1 MSNFLAK
8 AVKKVNILSM
18 FVAAILVIGIA
29 VGALCGLK
37 GWGVFHQDVLLE
49 DSKTLTVSVEQYVFE
64 TSLDKIEETCENAL
78 KDVNISYELKGQ
90 MSGSTC
96 ELVYLFNSDVDLTNA
111 KAALET
117 ALTALEQTEEFEGF
131 TFLVGAN
138 SEVAVGTLAEGYV
151 LRGAIAGVV
160 LAVLVFAYAAIRL
173 GLYKGIAAG
182 VSTLLGML
190 LTTALVIATRV
201 PVTASVIYVLATSG
215 LLSAVLSMVALNKV
229 QETEKTAG
237 MTAEEVIVSS
247 LATKEILTFSALAGA
262 ALVVFGAVAT
272 AGVRWFAVL
281 ALIALVVATFMG
293 LLYAPAF
300 YLPFKEKVDA
310 KPVEGAYVGAEKT
323 STKVKKV
330 FAKKEEKKAVQ
341 PAPVEEVVEEPAEEA
356 VEEVAEEAT
365 EETPVEEVVE
375 ETTEETPV
383 EEVVEEATEETEEKQ
398 D

>member
-64 TSLDKIEETCENAL
+64 TSLDKVEETCENAL
-78 KDVNISYELKGQ
+78 KDVNISYELKSQ

-117 ALTALEQTEEFEGF
+117 ALTDLEQTEEFKGF

-151 LRGAIAGVV
+151 LRGVIAGVV
-160 LAVLVFAYAAIRL
+160 LAVLVFAYASIRL
-173 GLYKGIAAG
+173 GLYKGISAG

-190 LTTALVIATRV
+190 LTTALIIATRV
-201 PVTASVIYVLATSG
+201 PVTASVIYVLAVSG

-237 MTAEEVIVSS
+237 MEAEEVIVSS
-247 LATKEILTFSALAGA
+247 LATKEILTFSALAGI

-293 LLYAPAF
+293 LVYAPAF

-330 FAKKEEKKAVQ
+330 YVKKEATKAVQ
-341 PAPVEEVVEEPAEEA
+341 PAPVEEVAEESAEEVVEEAEEET

-365 EETPVEEVVE
+365 EETPVEEVA
-375 ETTEETPV
+375 
-383 EEVVEEATEETEEKQ
+383 EEATEETEEKQ